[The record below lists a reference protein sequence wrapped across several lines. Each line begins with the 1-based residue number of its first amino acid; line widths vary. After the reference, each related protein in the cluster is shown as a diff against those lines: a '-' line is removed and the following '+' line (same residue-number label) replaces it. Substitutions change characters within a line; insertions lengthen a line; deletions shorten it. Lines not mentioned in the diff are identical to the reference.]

1 MGRLLFILM
10 SFVLLPA
17 TAQAQTAVSQLQP
30 QLQSRFGAVEQASPS
45 SALGRPEVRVQVN
58 MNLFV
63 PGAFGLSDELL
74 KAQEQARRVLYESAA
89 RECELLKS
97 ILATECRLETLSVN
111 INRSYGQPQREGF
124 TVSGNFGYKVTLK

>member
-10 SFVLLPA
+10 SFILLPV
-17 TAQAQTAVSQLQP
+17 TAQAQAAVSPLQP
-30 QLQSRFGAVEQASPS
+30 HVQSRFGAVGQAPPDSG
-45 SALGRPEVRVQVN
+45 LGRPEVRVQVN

-74 KAQEQARRVLYESAA
+74 KAQEQARRVLYESAG

-97 ILATECRLETLSVN
+97 ILANECRLQSLNVN
-111 INRSYGQPQREGF
+111 INHSHGSPQHEGF
-124 TVSGNFGYKVTLK
+124 TISGNFGYKVTLK